1 MEARGTL
8 PAMPFLS
15 NLTLPRPLGM
25 LRYLAARLMPWR
37 RSFRASAQSNLVFNV
52 TAGDVIGRYI
62 AKYGVHEPL
71 LTRWI
76 GDFLAAAPRGI
87 VVDVGA
93 NLGWHTLHAAR
104 HGNVESVMAFEPDA
118 FNAWLLER
126 NLAENGIDNVI
137 VDTRAVGAAPSIAR
151 LYRYK
156 STNYGRHSL
165 ATDHGFGSRNVLVTD
180 LDGALSAAGFGSRA
194 ISLIKIDVEGYEPAV
209 IAGAKETLKRAAAL
223 IVEYS
228 PDASTAA
235 GLSAAGLLADLQ
247 AVGFAAYVLLSTG
260 GVAPVRNEELGEFS
274 GTVDVIFV
282 KAEPLA
288 ELSKGV
294 NERPRG
300 SLTVKEMAD
309 RNGRVKKPI

>member
-1 MEARGTL
+1 
-8 PAMPFLS
+8 MPFLS

-37 RSFRASAQSNLVFNV
+37 RSFRASAAQSNLVFNV

-104 HGNVESVMAFEPDA
+104 HDNVESVMAFEPDA

-126 NLAENGIDNVI
+126 NLAENGIDNVM
-137 VDTRAVGAAPSIAR
+137 VDTRAAGAATSIAK

-180 LDGALSAAGFGSRA
+180 LDSALAAAGFSSRA

-235 GLSAAGLLADLQ
+235 GLSATGLLTDLQ
-247 AVGFAAYVLLSTG
+247 AAGFAPYMLLSTG
-260 GVAPVRNEELGEFS
+260 GVVPIRNEELGEFS

-282 KAEPLA
+282 KTARRA
-288 ELSKGV
+288 ELSKGI

-309 RNGRVKKPI
+309 CNGKVKKPI

>member
-1 MEARGTL
+1 VD
-8 PAMPFLS
+8 
-15 NLTLPRPLGM
+15 
-25 LRYLAARLMPWR
+25 R
-37 RSFRASAQSNLVFNV
+37 RFPCR
-52 TAGDVIGRYI
+52 R
-62 AKYGVHEPL
+62 
-71 LTRWI
+71 
-76 GDFLAAAPRGI
+76 
-87 VVDVGA
+87 
-93 NLGWHTLHAAR
+93 AAR
-104 HGNVESVMAFEPDA
+104 HRGGCRRQSRLAFEPDA

-126 NLAENGIDNVI
+126 NLAENGIENVI
-137 VDTRAVGAAPSIAR
+137 VDTRAVGAATGIAK

-180 LDGALSAAGFGSRA
+180 LDGALAAAGFGSGA

-235 GLSAAGLLADLQ
+235 GLSATGLLTDLQ
-247 AVGFAAYVLLSTG
+247 AAGFAPYMLLSTG
-260 GVAPVRNEELGEFS
+260 GVVPIRNEELGEFS

-282 KAEPLA
+282 KTARRA
-288 ELSKGV
+288 ELSKGI

-309 RNGRVKKPI
+309 CNGKVKKPI

>member
-1 MEARGTL
+1 
-8 PAMPFLS
+8 MPFLA
-15 NLTLPRPLGM
+15 NLTLPRPVGM
-25 LRYLAARLMPWR
+25 LQYLTARLMPWR
-37 RSFRASAQSNLVFNV
+37 RSFRARAAPSDLVFNV
-52 TAGDVIGRYI
+52 TPNDVIGRYI

-93 NLGWHTLHAAR
+93 NLGWHTVHAAR
-104 HGNVESVMAFEPDA
+104 HASVESVMAFEPDA
-118 FNAWLLER
+118 FNAWLLEC
-126 NLAENGIDNVI
+126 NLTENGIDNVI
-137 VDTRAVGAAPSIAR
+137 VDARAVGAAPSIAK

-156 STNYGRHSL
+156 STNFGRHSL
-165 ATDHGFGSRNVLVTD
+165 ATDHGFGWRNVLVTD
-180 LDGALSAAGFGSRA
+180 LDGALTAAGLGARL

-209 IAGAKETLKRAAAL
+209 IAGAKEALKRAAAL

-235 GLSAAGLLADLQ
+235 GLFAAGLLAELQ
-247 AVGFAAYVLLSTG
+247 AAGFSPYVLLSTG
-260 GVAPVRNEELGEFS
+260 GIAPVRKEELTAFS

-282 KAEPLA
+282 KAERLA
-288 ELSKGV
+288 ELSKGI
-294 NERPRG
+294 NERPSG
-300 SLTVKEMAD
+300 PLTIKEMAD